1 MFRHSKNH
9 HHFFKKIVLSIS
21 VSGGLWLAG
30 LGVGGWL
37 IQVAIAPAPVRA
49 ATERVTVTIN
59 RQFNETYQSMLR
71 RAEAAVRAAAQQ
83 SFDRD
88 VLITDITVTAIG
100 QSGGAITPMLT
111 LEVSRP
117 NWRTS
122 PNPER
127 WANYYSDAQ
136 SLLNLSPSRT
146 TTTTPATTT
155 TPITAPVAAPTAA
168 PQGRPA
174 PRTQPVIDTTAPG
187 ASPTSNPVNNRPP
200 EEELVIF

>member
-1 MFRHSKNH
+1 MFRQSKNYR
-9 HHFFKKIVLSIS
+9 HFLKKAVSSIT

-30 LGVGGWL
+30 LGAGGWL
-37 IQVAIAPAPVRA
+37 LQVAIAPAPVRA
-49 ATERVTVTIN
+49 ATERVTVTIT

-71 RAEAAVRAAAQQ
+71 RAEAAVRAAAQR

-88 VLITDITVTAIG
+88 VLVTDITVTAIG
-100 QSGGAITPMLT
+100 QNGGAITPMLT

-146 TTTTPATTT
+146 ATTTPVTSPAAI
-155 TPITAPVAAPTAA
+155 PTAPTA

-174 PRTQPVIDTTAPG
+174 SGTQPVIDTSTPG
-187 ASPTSNPVNNRPP
+187 TPPAGSSPNRPA

>member
-9 HHFFKKIVLSIS
+9 HHFLKKIILAIS
-21 VSGGLWLAG
+21 ASGGLWLAG
-30 LGVGGWL
+30 LGVSGWL
-37 IQVAIAPAPVRA
+37 IQGAIAPPPVQA
-49 ATERVTVTIN
+49 ATERRTITIT

-71 RAEAAVRAAAQQ
+71 RAEAAARSEAQQ
-83 SFDRD
+83 LFDRD
-88 VLITDITVTAIG
+88 VLVTDITVSAIG
-100 QSGGAITPMLT
+100 QNGGAITPMFT

-136 SLLNLSPSRT
+136 SLLNLLPSRT
-146 TTTTPATTT
+146 TATTPATTT
-155 TPITAPVAAPTAA
+155 APVTAPAMIPTAPTA

-174 PRTQPVIDTTAPG
+174 PRTQPVIDTSAPSTPPTG
-187 ASPTSNPVNNRPP
+187 SPPNRQ

>member
-1 MFRHSKNH
+1 MFRQSKNYR
-9 HHFFKKIVLSIS
+9 HFLKKAVSSIS
-21 VSGGLWLAG
+21 VSSGLWLAG
-30 LGVGGWL
+30 LGVSGWL

-49 ATERVTVTIN
+49 ATERVTVTIT

-71 RAEAAVRAAAQQ
+71 RAEAAVRAAAQR

-88 VLITDITVTAIG
+88 VLVTDITVTAIG
-100 QSGGAITPMLT
+100 QSGGAIAPMLT

-146 TTTTPATTT
+146 ATTNPVTTPTVI
-155 TPITAPVAAPTAA
+155 PTAPTA

-174 PRTQPVIDTTAPG
+174 SRTQPVIDTSAPSTPPTG
-187 ASPTSNPVNNRPP
+187 SPPNRQA